1 MKPPV
6 TWCVILVSTLTIVLN
21 GCQSPQYLSNQNLEY
36 LYNPSGN
43 QHAPKLHIFHKT
55 PNKPQLFAKVPLRQ
69 LSYAGQGSGSNTRF
83 KVSYRIYKNYE
94 YRTLFDSGSRSF
106 RLSKKQMR
114 KRDYI
119 HTVQFDVPK
128 ADQYYLVEVEVHDLV
143 ADQKAQSFIY
153 YRPYEK
159 AYDQRFLMRHH
170 RNGELHTANFI
181 SRGKPFTIKTASA
194 IDSLLIKRYP
204 PAQFN
209 PAAPPFKENLTNR
222 ELSSISSDSSFRVA
236 KDQVIRLESKG
247 FFSIQGRSKAA
258 TITLRV
264 VSSHFPKLKRPE
276 QLRSSIRYLTSSS
289 NFKDLMDREP
299 KPAVDQFWL
308 KRADNDKAKAK
319 EMIQHYYRRVQ
330 KSNTYFTN
338 YKKGWKTDRGM
349 IYIVF
354 GKPYIVYRT
363 NQQEVWIYAN
373 RTSMPNLEFRFDRK
387 QDPLAPVYF
396 RLKRSRYYKDPF
408 YQSVERLR
416 ESNDKP

>member
-1 MKPPV
+1 MKNPV
-6 TWCVILVSTLTIVLN
+6 TWYLIGLLILLTFLI
-21 GCQSPQYLSNQNLEY
+21 GCQSPKYLSNQNLES

-43 QHAPKLHIFHKT
+43 QLAPKLHIFHKT

-69 LSYAGQGSGSNTRF
+69 LRYESEGAGSNTRF

-106 RLSKKQMR
+106 WLSKKQML
-114 KRDYI
+114 KQD
-119 HTVQFDVPK
+119 HTQTVQFDIPK
-128 ADQYYLVEVEVHDLV
+128 ADQYYLVEAEVQDLV
-143 ADQKAQSFIY
+143 ADQKARTFIY

-159 AYDQRFLMRHH
+159 AYDQRFLLRHAS
-170 RNGELHTANFI
+170 NEELHTANFI
-181 SRGKPFTIKTASA
+181 SCGQPLTIKTASA
-194 IDSLLIKRYP
+194 TDSLIIKRYP
-204 PAQFN
+204 SDQFN
-209 PAAPPFKENLTNR
+209 SAAPPFKENLTNR
-222 ELSSISSDSSFRVA
+222 ELSGISSDSSFKVA
-236 KDQVIRLESKG
+236 TDQVIRLENKG
-247 FFSIQGRSKAA
+247 FFSIQGRSNAA
-258 TITLRV
+258 TIALRV
-264 VSSHFPKLKRPE
+264 VNSHFPKLKRPE
-276 QLRSSIRYLTSSS
+276 QLRSSIRYLTNSS
-289 NFKDLMDREP
+289 NFKDLNAKEP

-308 KRADNDKAKAK
+308 NKADNNTAKAK

-373 RTSMPNLEFRFDRK
+373 RTSMPNLEFRFERK

-396 RLKRSRYYKDPF
+396 NLKRSRYYKEPF
-408 YQSVERLR
+408 YKSIERLR